1 MLNTMD
7 EIIKQTRSEL
17 EKHPEQAYD
26 ILTELYILGQED
38 AKESVGDWNKPA

>member
-7 EIIKQTRSEL
+7 EIITKTRIEL
-17 EKHPEQAYD
+17 EKNPEQAYD

-38 AKESVGDWNKPA
+38 AKESRGLE